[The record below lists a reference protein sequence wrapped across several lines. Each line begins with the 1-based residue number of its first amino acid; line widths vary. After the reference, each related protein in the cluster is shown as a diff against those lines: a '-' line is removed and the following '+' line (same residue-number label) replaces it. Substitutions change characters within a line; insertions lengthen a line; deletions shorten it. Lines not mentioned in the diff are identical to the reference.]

1 MFKYNVPLI
10 YKAYFR
16 MISNV
21 LFHIQENN
29 NVVWY
34 PIKMKWGSDILLQ
47 MTPNAIIINKIH
59 C

>member
-1 MFKYNVPLI
+1 
-10 YKAYFR
+10 